1 MKHKGMK
8 YTYEDLEQMSVEE
21 LQAALEW
28 AKEHLENGDDYR
40 C

>member
-1 MKHKGMK
+1 ME
-8 YTYEDLEQMSVEE
+8 YNYQDLEQMTVEE

-28 AKEHLENGDDYR
+28 VEEQVGNGDDYR